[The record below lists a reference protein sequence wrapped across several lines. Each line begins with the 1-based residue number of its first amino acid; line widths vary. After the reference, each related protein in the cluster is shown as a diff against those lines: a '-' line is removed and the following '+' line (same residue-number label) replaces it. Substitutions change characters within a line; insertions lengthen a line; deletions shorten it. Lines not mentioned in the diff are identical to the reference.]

1 MPDEQRTNDL
11 VVRTEDLSKSYLTDG
26 IETPAV
32 RGVNLEIRA
41 GEFAALAGPSGS
53 GKSTLLH
60 LIGGLLRPTAGQ
72 IWIDGQALVDLSPD
86 QLARLRLR
94 RIGFV
99 FQAYNLIPVLT
110 ALENTEFVMELQG
123 VPEEQRRDRA
133 LELLS
138 ILEIA
143 DYADRFP
150 NKLSGGQQQ
159 RVVVARAVA
168 ARPALVLADEPTAN
182 LDSESG
188 QKLMDLLRRL
198 NHERGVTFLF
208 ASHDPR
214 LLNQVER
221 VIELHDGVIG

>member
-1 MPDEQRTNDL
+1 MPDEQTTDDL
-11 VVRTEDLSKSYLTDG
+11 VVRTERLSKSYLADG
-26 IETPAV
+26 IETPAL
-32 RGVNLEIRA
+32 RGVNLEIRP

-60 LIGGLLRPTAGQ
+60 LIGGLLRPTSGQ
-72 IWIDGQALVDLSPD
+72 VWIEGQALGDLAPD

-123 VPEEQRRDRA
+123 VPERQRRERA

-159 RVVVARAVA
+159 RVAVARAVA
-168 ARPALVLADEPTAN
+168 AQPALVLADEPTAN
-182 LDSESG
+182 LDSENG
-188 QKLMDLLRRL
+188 QKLMDLLQRL
-198 NHERGVTFLF
+198 NRERGVTFLF

-221 VIELHDGVIG
+221 VIELHDGMVG